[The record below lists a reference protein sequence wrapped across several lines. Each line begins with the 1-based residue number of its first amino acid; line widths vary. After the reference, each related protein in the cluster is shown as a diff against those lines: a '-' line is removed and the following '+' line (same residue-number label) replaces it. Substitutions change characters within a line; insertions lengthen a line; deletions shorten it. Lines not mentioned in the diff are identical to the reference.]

1 MVVSRNGCGE
11 ETLAQRNRGG
21 ERKGNRCGVVLHFFM
36 DGEAACVRRR
46 PSGAETARSCEETPG
61 NQRRVSFWEE
71 EHKRK
76 DDVWERKSRATQW
89 QLLFLAVRATNEGKA
104 GAENKMMVGLT
115 CHIE

>member
-1 MVVSRNGCGE
+1 
-11 ETLAQRNRGG
+11 
-21 ERKGNRCGVVLHFFM
+21 
-36 DGEAACVRRR
+36 
-46 PSGAETARSCEETPG
+46 
-61 NQRRVSFWEE
+61 VSFWEE